1 MGDWWLKD
9 FPMCA
14 IKLLPSPR
22 WPRYHLHGKAN
33 AKHLPSLHPPQ
44 PCRDCGSHNSQ
55 LSVHPKQSDMR
66 THAEAHSTV
75 PATVRGEAL
84 LTHTCAHP
92 LEGLWVRHSEILVS
106 EAAGW
111 KCGNNQSSVL
121 IYLLN
126 TFQDILTKTR
136 LIFISGG
143 RF

>member
-1 MGDWWLKD
+1 
-9 FPMCA
+9 MCYKTA
-14 IKLLPSPR
+14 PKSTVTSLPFA
-22 WPRYHLHGKAN
+22 WQGKCQ
-33 AKHLPSLHPPQ
+33 HLPSLHPPQ